1 MSETVRERLTADALA
16 PSIVRRTFRDWLCE
30 LEWPEE
36 EAEDL
41 LLAVSEAVSNVTDHA
56 YPPGRTGDVL
66 VEAECVPGDDGRRR
80 VVVKVADDGTWR
92 TPPAWHENRRRGLPL
107 MRACTSAVQVR
118 GGSGGTE
125 VTMTS
130 RPVAASLVAE
140 RNEFSN

>member
-1 MSETVRERLTADALA
+1 MSRTVRARLTADAVA

-56 YPPGRTGDVL
+56 YPPGRTGEVL
-66 VEAECVPGDDGRRR
+66 VEAECLSGADGHRR
-80 VVVKVADDGTWR
+80 VMVKVADHGSWR
-92 TPPAWHENRRRGLPL
+92 PPPAWHENRRRGLPL
-107 MRACTSAVQVR
+107 MRACTGALEVR
-118 GGSGGTE
+118 GGSAGTE

-130 RPVAASLVAE
+130 RPVAAALLAD